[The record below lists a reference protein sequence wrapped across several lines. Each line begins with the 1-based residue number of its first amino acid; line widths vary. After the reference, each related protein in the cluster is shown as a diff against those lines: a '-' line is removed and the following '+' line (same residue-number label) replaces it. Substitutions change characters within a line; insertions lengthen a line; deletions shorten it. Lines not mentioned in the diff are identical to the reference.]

1 MSKTGTFKNT
11 LGTVALSLSLAVT
24 SGISYAKDVV
34 TIGYQGMFNP
44 WKYAIDQKLVE
55 KETGVE
61 IKWRKFDS
69 GAKAITG
76 IASGSVDLTVAGS
89 SPIATAVSRG
99 VDVELVWIMENI
111 AEAEALVVRDGSGIH
126 SPSDLKG
133 KRIAVP
139 FVSTTHYHMLFALKE
154 FGLSE
159 KDVKLVNMQP
169 NAISAAWARGDIDGA
184 FIWDPVLGNIKKE
197 GSVLISSKE
206 LSNWGKPTFDG
217 LIDSKSFA
225 KESPE
230 FVAKVIKVIA
240 EVDNTYRQAG
250 ADFSSEHPI
259 AQSVKNIVDGEL
271 DQVVEAM
278 ALYEFP
284 DIPAQVSCKWL
295 GCQMEGGAAKA
306 LLYTSEFL
314 LEEKKINA
322 LQDDY
327 STFVN
332 PAYAELAMEL
342 AD

>member
-1 MSKTGTFKNT
+1 MSKRPSLKRT
-11 LGTVALSLSLAVT
+11 LGMTALSIGLTIA
-24 SGISYAKDVV
+24 SGASFAKEV

-44 WKYAIDQKLVE
+44 WKYAIDQELVE

-69 GAKAITG
+69 GAKAISA

-111 AEAEALVVRDGSGIH
+111 AEAEALVVRDGSGIK

-154 FGLSE
+154 FGLTE

-169 NAISAAWARGDIDGA
+169 NAINAAWARGDIDGA
-184 FIWDPVLGNIKKE
+184 FIWDPVLGSIKKD

-206 LSNWGKPTFDG
+206 LSSWGKPTFDG
-217 LIDSKSFA
+217 LIASKEFTS
-225 KESPE
+225 ESPE
-230 FVAKVIKVIA
+230 FVAKLIKIIA
-240 EVDNTYRQAG
+240 ETDEMYRQAG
-250 ADFSSEHPI
+250 VTFSVDHPI
-259 AQSVKNIVDGEL
+259 AKSVNKVVGGEPE
-271 DQVVEAM
+271 QVVEAM
-278 ALYEFP
+278 ALYDFP
-284 DIPAQVSCKWL
+284 TIPTQVSCQWL
-295 GCQMEGGAAKA
+295 GCKMEGGAAKA

-322 LQDDY
+322 LQEDY
-327 STFVN
+327 SAFVN
-332 PAYAELAMEL
+332 PAYANMALTL
-342 AD
+342 TN